1 MGKKEEGTEL
11 EGLIAE
17 DGSQSV
23 DKGLTPVEYSR
34 RAPTAIFYEEIAPRR
49 FNVRV
54 DNKTIPKQDQISQD
68 RKRGAVAVLE
78 KPKKKSAVSTTGRKK
93 GERRK

>member
-23 DKGLTPVEYSR
+23 DKGLTLVEYSR
-34 RAPTAIFYEEIAPRR
+34 RAPAEIFNADMAPKR
-49 FNVRV
+49 FYVRA
-54 DNKTIPKQDQISQD
+54 DRKTVPKQDQISQD
-68 RKRGAVAVLE
+68 RKRGTVAVLD
-78 KPKKKSAVSTTGRKK
+78 KTKKKSAISTTGSKK
-93 GERRK
+93 GGRRK

>member
-1 MGKKEEGTEL
+1 MGKKEEGAEL

-17 DGSQSV
+17 DGSHPV
-23 DKGLTPVEYSR
+23 DKGLTLVEYSR
-34 RAPTAIFYEEIAPRR
+34 RVPAEIFNADMAPRR
-49 FNVRV
+49 FYVRA
-54 DNKTIPKQDQISQD
+54 DRKTVPKQDQISQD